1 MIRAALI
8 LVFLG
13 CTLFAQQ
20 IFTNS
25 TVNFDATGGIRA
37 TFSALT
43 GNPGAVVTG
52 APFSADRVT
61 EHVQTL
67 ADGTHIRPDIPSRM
81 WQLCEAASR
90 SGHAVGAAWGS
101 WRPNCTPV
109 VSAPAHPN
117 LAPIPEG
124 C

>member
-1 MIRAALI
+1 MRLTRARTPSYSAYSAEPEGASMIRAALI

-67 ADGTHIRPDIPSRM
+67 ADGTHIRP
-81 WQLCEAASR
+81 
-90 SGHAVGAAWGS
+90 
-101 WRPNCTPV
+101 
-109 VSAPAHPN
+109 
-117 LAPIPEG
+117 EG
-124 C
+124 TT